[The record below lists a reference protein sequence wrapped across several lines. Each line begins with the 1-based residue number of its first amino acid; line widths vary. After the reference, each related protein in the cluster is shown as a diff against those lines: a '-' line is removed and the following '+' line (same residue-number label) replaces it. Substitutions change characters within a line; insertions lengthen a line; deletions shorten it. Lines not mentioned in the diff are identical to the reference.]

1 VPDTT
6 PKPRSAARTVSVI
19 VGALAAFLAVGL
31 LIAGGVVL
39 WANSKKDHDG
49 YVSTASERFSTGAY
63 AIATDNLDVKI
74 DAPDWIINRDHYG
87 KVRLKVK
94 PSTGKPVFVGIAPT
108 REVERYL
115 SASAH
120 DQLTDVSYSPFRASS
135 DYYPGGRRPAAPA
148 AQRFWA
154 ASAHGQGNQTL
165 TWNVRRGDW
174 SIVLMNADGSR
185 GVDAGVSAGAR
196 LPFLA
201 AVGWGSVGGG
211 LLLLAVAGGLMFV
224 GLRTPRP
231 EPVTAALDPQ
241 PATA

>member
-1 VPDTT
+1 V
-6 PKPRSAARTVSVI
+6 VF
-19 VGALAAFLAVGL
+19 GALAAFLAVGL

-49 YVSTASERFSTGAY
+49 YVATASERFSTSAY
-63 AIATDNLDVKI
+63 AIATDNLHVKI
-74 DAPDWIINRDHYG
+74 DAPGWIINPDHYG

-94 PSTGKPVFVGIAPT
+94 PGAGKPVFVGIAPT
-108 REVERYL
+108 RQVERYL

-120 DQLTDVSYSPFRASS
+120 DQVTDVSYAPFRASS

-148 AQRFWA
+148 TQRFWVA
-154 ASAHGQGNQTL
+154 AAHGEGNQTL

-201 AVGWGSVGGG
+201 AVGWGTVGGG
-211 LLLLAVAGGLMFV
+211 LLLLLVSGGLMFA
-224 GLRTPRP
+224 GLRTRRP
-231 EPVTAALDPQ
+231 EPIPAVLDAQ

>member
-1 VPDTT
+1 
-6 PKPRSAARTVSVI
+6 VI
-19 VGALAAFLAVGL
+19 LGALAGFVAVGL

-39 WANSKKDHDG
+39 WANAKKDHDG

-74 DAPDWIINRDHYG
+74 DAPGWIINPDHYG

-94 PSTGKPVFVGIAPT
+94 PRTGKPVFIGIAPT
-108 REVERYL
+108 RAVERYL

-120 DQLTDVSYSPFRASS
+120 DQLTDVSYAPFRSS
-135 DYYPGGRRPAAPA
+135 TDYYPGGRRPAAPA
-148 AQRFWA
+148 AQRFWV
-154 ASAHGQGNQTL
+154 ASAHGTGSQTL
-165 TWNVRRGDW
+165 TWDVRRGDW
-174 SIVLMNADGSR
+174 SVVLMNADGSR

-211 LLLLAVAGGLMFV
+211 LLLLAVAGGLMYT
-224 GLRTPRP
+224 GLRTRR
-231 EPVTAALDPQ
+231 VAAAAPGPLETQ

>member
-1 VPDTT
+1 VPDTPPT
-6 PKPRSAARTVSVI
+6 HRSAARTVSVI
-19 VGALAAFLAVGL
+19 AGALAAFLAVGL

-39 WANSKKDHDG
+39 WANAKKDHAG
-49 YVSTASERFSTGAY
+49 YVSTASERFSTTGY

-74 DAPDWIINRDHYG
+74 DAPDWVVNRDNYG
-87 KVRLKVK
+87 KIRLKVK

-120 DQLTDVSYSPFRASS
+120 DQLTDVSYAPFRSSS

-148 AQRFWA
+148 AQHFWV
-154 ASAHGQGNQTL
+154 ASAHGEGDQTL
-165 TWNVRRGDW
+165 TWSVRRGDW

-211 LLLLAVAGGLMFV
+211 LLLVAVAGGLMFA
-224 GLRTPRP
+224 GLRTPRLP
-231 EPVTAALDPQ
+231 PVQPALEPQ

>member
-19 VGALAAFLAVGL
+19 FGALAAFLAVGL

-49 YVSTASERFSTGAY
+49 YVSTASERFSTSAY

-74 DAPDWIINRDHYG
+74 DAPGWIINRDHYG

-94 PSTGKPVFVGIAPT
+94 PGTGKPVFVGIAPT

-148 AQRFWA
+148 TQRFWV
-154 ASAHGQGNQTL
+154 ASAHGEGNQTL

-201 AVGWGSVGGG
+201 ALGWGSVGGG
-211 LLLLAVAGGLMFV
+211 VLLLAVAGGLMFA
-224 GLRTPRP
+224 GLRTPRRAP
-231 EPVTAALDPQ
+231 APAALDPQ